1 MWISFAHAAATP
13 APAGFDFV
21 SIIPFIGI
29 FILFYFMIIRPQQKR
44 LKDQEKLVNS
54 LQKGDKVVTNGGIYG
69 QIVSID
75 ETILTVEIAHNVH
88 IKMQRA
94 AVQTVLPNLNPTK

>member
-1 MWISFAHAAATP
+1 MWISFAHAAAP
-13 APAGFDFV
+13 APTGFDFA
-21 SIIPFIGI
+21 SILPFIGI

-69 QIVSID
+69 QIVGIED
-75 ETILTVEIAHNVH
+75 TILTIEIANNVH

-94 AVQTVLPNLNPTK
+94 AVQTVLPNLNLTK

>member
-1 MWISFAHAAATP
+1 
-13 APAGFDFV
+13 
-21 SIIPFIGI
+21 
-29 FILFYFMIIRPQQKR
+29 MIIRPQQKR

-69 QIVSID
+69 QIVGIED
-75 ETILTVEIAHNVH
+75 TILTIEIANNVH

-94 AVQTVLPNLNPTK
+94 AVQTVLPNLNLTK